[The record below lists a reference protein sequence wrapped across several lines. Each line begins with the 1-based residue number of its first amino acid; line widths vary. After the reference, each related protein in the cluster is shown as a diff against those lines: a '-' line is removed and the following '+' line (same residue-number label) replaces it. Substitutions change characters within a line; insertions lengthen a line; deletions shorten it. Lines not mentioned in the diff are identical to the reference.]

1 LWHAAG
7 VAKGSSWFPP
17 IKSILKP
24 CRIIQVQKHPT
35 SFEVTGETHLEG
47 QPVVSWNVRTF
58 EFASSDDLPVKE
70 AEANDAAI
78 DFARR
83 TPVSFAGHVYV
94 VDSRA
99 RLHKIRI
106 YEPDKT

>member
-1 LWHAAG
+1 M
-7 VAKGSSWFPP
+7 AKGSSWFPP

-24 CRIIQVQKHPT
+24 CRIVLVQRVAER
-35 SFEVTGETHLEG
+35 FEVTGETHLDG
-47 QPVVSWNVRTF
+47 QPVVSWHVRSF
-58 EFASSDDLPVKE
+58 EFATVDDMPVKE

-83 TPVSFAGHVYV
+83 TPVAFAGHVYV

-99 RLHKIRI
+99 RLHKIRTF
-106 YEPDKT
+106 EADK